1 MIADD
6 CRTCSALGNELAVAR
21 QRLDDVVRLL
31 QAASALVPHA
41 VRPAEEALELDG
53 GLPALLDATHLERQR
68 QWSGRTFGPGPR
80 TRGVLAHI
88 RKELLEIEAD
98 PLDVKEWVDVVI
110 LALDG
115 AWRTGTEPQAILDAI
130 LEKQERNEGRQWPDW
145 RTLSP
150 DVPIEHVRGG
160 LTS

>member
-1 MIADD
+1 M
-6 CRTCSALGNELAVAR
+6 
-21 QRLDDVVRLL
+21 
-31 QAASALVPHA
+31 
-41 VRPAEEALELDG
+41 
-53 GLPALLDATHLERQR
+53 
-68 QWSGRTFGPGPR
+68 
-80 TRGVLAHI
+80 
-88 RKELLEIEAD
+88 
-98 PLDVKEWVDVVI
+98 I

-130 LEKQERNEGRQWPDW
+130 LEKQERNEARQWPDW